1 MCVAC
6 TRGWRH
12 DQFASYKLQTVN
24 RTCIQ
29 IIGVASKND
38 LQNTFLCKHCN
49 LLPNGLT
56 RGIFS
61 PSLDIE
67 VTREPANSGNLKKNW

>member
-1 MCVAC
+1 MHTNC
-6 TRGWRH
+6 
-12 DQFASYKLQTVN
+12 S
-24 RTCIQ
+24 
-29 IIGVASKND
+29 GVASKND

-49 LLPNGLT
+49 LLPNGFT

-67 VTREPANSGNLKKNW
+67 MTREPANSGNLKKKIGNSKEEQNIAKTLNSII